1 MATDVDLYSTLGVQR
16 DASQEEIK
24 RAFRKLA
31 MEFHPDRN
39 KSEGAE
45 GRFKQV
51 NAAYEVLSD
60 PEKRR
65 TYDRFGMAGLNGGG
79 QQGFSGFEGF
89 GGFGGFGDIFDA
101 FFRGTGARRPGPQ
114 RGADRRASIS
124 VAFEHAVFGAERE
137 IQFQRVARCE
147 DCGGSGSAN
156 GSRPSTCPECQGQGE
171 IRRVQE
177 SLFGRFVNSA
187 LCNHCGGDGEVVT
200 NPCEGCS
207 GRGMRMDT
215 VTRTVNIPAGV
226 DEEHQIR
233 LSGEGDAGARGGP
246 PGHLY
251 LDLKIA
257 DHKHFERRG
266 DHLVYVLPLN
276 PAQAA
281 LGAESEVPTLDGDP
295 VTIDVPAG
303 TQPGH
308 IFTLRGRGV
317 PHLRGSGRG
326 DLLVRTHVVTP
337 TKLTEEQRELLEQ
350 LADSLGTPS
359 LSAADRGLF
368 GRIREVFS

>member
-16 DASQEEIK
+16 GASQEEIK

-79 QQGFSGFEGF
+79 QQGFSGFE
-89 GGFGGFGDIFDA
+89 GFGGFGDIFDA

-171 IRRVQE
+171 IRARAGVALRALRELGAVQ
-177 SLFGRFVNSA
+177 SLRRRRR
-187 LCNHCGGDGEVVT
+187 GGD
-200 NPCEGCS
+200 
-207 GRGMRMDT
+207 
-215 VTRTVNIPAGV
+215 
-226 DEEHQIR
+226 
-233 LSGEGDAGARGGP
+233 
-246 PGHLY
+246 
-251 LDLKIA
+251 
-257 DHKHFERRG
+257 
-266 DHLVYVLPLN
+266 
-276 PAQAA
+276 
-281 LGAESEVPTLDGDP
+281 
-295 VTIDVPAG
+295 
-303 TQPGH
+303 QP
-308 IFTLRGRGV
+308 LRG
-317 PHLRGSGRG
+317 L
-326 DLLVRTHVVTP
+326 
-337 TKLTEEQRELLEQ
+337 QRARH
-350 LADSLGTPS
+350 ADGHRHAHRQHP
-359 LSAADRGLF
+359 R
-368 GRIREVFS
+368 RCR

>member
-1 MATDVDLYSTLGVQR
+1 MATEVDLYATLGVQR

-24 RAFRKLA
+24 RAFRKAA
-31 MEFHPDRN
+31 MDSHPDRN

-45 GRFKQV
+45 DRFKQV

-79 QQGFSGFEGF
+79 QHGFSGFE
-89 GGFGGFGDIFDA
+89 GFGGFGDIFDA
-101 FFRGTGARRPGPQ
+101 FFRGTGSRRPGPQ
-114 RGADRRASIS
+114 RGADRRASIA
-124 VAFEHAVFGAERE
+124 VAFEEAVFGAERE
-137 IQFQRVARCE
+137 IQFQRVGRCE
-147 DCGGSGSAN
+147 DCDGRGSAN
-156 GSRPSTCPECQGQGE
+156 GSRPSSCPECNGQGE

-187 LCNHCGGDGEVVT
+187 LCNRCGGDGEVVT
-200 NPCEGCS
+200 DPCMGCG
-207 GRGMRMDT
+207 GRGLRADT
-215 VTRTVNIPAGV
+215 VTRSVNIPAGV

-233 LSGEGDAGARGGP
+233 LSGEGDAGLRGGP

-251 LDLKIA
+251 LDLDIE
-257 DHKHFERRG
+257 DHQHFERRG
-266 DHLVYVLPLN
+266 DHLVYELPLN

-281 LGAESEVPTLDGDP
+281 LGAEIEVPTLEGDP
-295 VTIDVPAG
+295 VTIDVPGG

-308 IFTLRGRGV
+308 IFSVRGRGV
-317 PHLRGSGRG
+317 PHLQAAGRG

-359 LSAADRGLF
+359 LPADDRGLF
-368 GRIREVFS
+368 GRIREAFS